1 MQELNFEQALEKLEI
16 LVEELEKG
24 ELSLDQ
30 ALKHYEEGV
39 RLSRFCS
46 QKLAEVEGKI
56 ELISLEGGKIKKVP
70 FVDPKE
76 VE

>member
-1 MQELNFEQALEKLEI
+1 MQELSFEHALEKLEI
-16 LVEELEKG
+16 LVDKLEKG
-24 ELSLDQ
+24 DLALEQ
-30 ALKHYEEGV
+30 ALKYYEEGV

-56 ELISLEGGKIKKVP
+56 ELITLEGEKIKKVP